1 MAAWKAVPHYGTNS
15 PFFARQMAGLAARLL
30 ADDPHPAILEL
41 GAGSGKFAARF
52 LHYFSRCFGRPFR
65 YRATDFCQSNLDFLA
80 AHPRLKP
87 WIDQGTL
94 ELALFDATRDQA
106 HDIHLTISNYLLGAL
121 PQDLFLTEEG
131 RLFAVETE
139 PETFPVEIARQPTST
154 PYRDETWNSA
164 CLAQARRLRNAQFLF
179 PVTAAGLWQR
189 LGQSRWLVSDKGF
202 LAAEEWTEY
211 DRLPVVRHGGSLSM
225 PVDFGLLGSTRNL
238 PVSTPWAG
246 EARFR
251 TVLLGGDPL
260 EPGPDLTVVD
270 LITLWDLVAAAKA
283 PPEVALSLV
292 WLGECCPHLIQELT
306 PLLRKAPS
314 APLLAV
320 LRASEE
326 HLFEIPHGPSQ
337 PVRSLAIL
345 YHLGGDF
352 DKALEFYRQLDPS
365 PRLQLAMARCH
376 QARGRVQEASKL
388 VALAGAADPTL
399 DCRLPRPPNPPLP
412 PPEPAPA
419 VPLDPLLDWLAQREL
434 TPRQQLA
441 FDRLGRE

>member
-15 PFFARQMAGLAARLL
+15 PFFARQMARLAARLL
-30 ADDPHPAILEL
+30 AGEAHPAILEL

-52 LHYFSRCFGRPFR
+52 LHYFSRCFDRPFR

-80 AHPRLKP
+80 GHPRLEP
-87 WIDQGTL
+87 WISQGTL

-106 HDIHLTISNYLLGAL
+106 NGIDLTISNYLLGAL

-139 PETFPVEIARQPTST
+139 PRSFPAEIARQPTST
-154 PYRDETWNSA
+154 PYRHEAWNSA
-164 CLAQARRLRNAQFLF
+164 CLAQARRLRNGQFLF

-202 LAAEEWTEY
+202 LSAEEWTDY
-211 DRLPVVRHGGSLSM
+211 DRLPVVRHGGSLSL
-225 PVDFGLLGSTRNL
+225 PVDFSLLGSTRQRTL
-238 PVSTPWAG
+238 STPWAG

-251 TVLLGGDPL
+251 TVLLGS
-260 EPGPDLTVVD
+260 EPVETSPEMTVVD
-270 LITLWDLVAAAKA
+270 LIILWDLVAAAKA

-314 APLLAV
+314 APLLTV
-320 LRASEE
+320 LRASEQ

-337 PVRSLAIL
+337 PARSLAIL

-352 DKALEFYRQLDPS
+352 EKALEFYRQLDPT

-376 QARGRVQEASKL
+376 QALGRVQEASRL
-388 VALAGAADPTL
+388 VAPASAADPTL
-399 DCRLPRPPNPPLP
+399 DCRLPPPPSPPLRQ
-412 PPEPAPA
+412 PEAAPA
-419 VPLDPLLDWLAQREL
+419 VPLEPLLNWLAQREL

-441 FDRLGRE
+441 FDRLRE